1 MIQFHAIQL
10 LYIIKSHDR
19 LGFSKLVHQCISRK
33 SFNNPLVLVCLIRF
47 TWKLM
52 CDDVLEGR
60 TIPGSNPAGSQR
72 QVGSCIEL
80 LEALVK
86 DSNRCIGTFYITTLL
101 RIANVKDIDLILLI
115 LSTILLL
122 RMGILERD
130 DYKLGIILDLKLD
143 YFK

>member
-1 MIQFHAIQL
+1 
-10 LYIIKSHDR
+10 
-19 LGFSKLVHQCISRK
+19 
-33 SFNNPLVLVCLIRF
+33 
-47 TWKLM
+47 M

-60 TIPGSNPAGSQR
+60 TIPWSNPAGSQH
-72 QVGSCIEL
+72 QAGSCSEL

-86 DSNRCIGTFYITTLL
+86 DSNRCIGTFSITTLL

-122 RMGILERD
+122 RMGTLERD
-130 DYKLGIILDLKLD
+130 DYKLGIILDRKLD